1 MEQSDDGQD
10 KPPAEDQ
17 SSSPSPGSLGR
28 QLVGAL
34 IGGAL
39 ALMLGAAALQL
50 GWIQGN
56 LTRLVL
62 WGGVIGGLVGGSQ
75 ALAAAGKRLTR
86 RDNPVLN
93 VVVALVG
100 MAVVFSV
107 LFALVYWLS
116 VLIRQIMGR

>member
-1 MEQSDDGQD
+1 MEKSDD
-10 KPPAEDQ
+10 ERDQ
-17 SSSPSPGSLGR
+17 SSTEEQASPPSPGNLGR

-34 IGGAL
+34 IGAAI

-56 LTRLVL
+56 LTRLAL
-62 WGGVIGGLVGGSQ
+62 WGGVIGGLIGGSE
-75 ALAAAGKRLTR
+75 ALAAAGKRLTK

-100 MAVVFSV
+100 MAAIFSV

-116 VLIRQIMGR
+116 ILIRQILGH